1 MPNFKGFH
9 SIDLARYF
17 LMIQFSLQSH
27 IILTL
32 PKFTRKREFYQLM
45 SPGSTLRRHRVGF
58 GSTLDR
64 HWVGIPMDSAGY
76 RWWGISVGGDSDRI
90 VLDTDRVFSV
100 CAGYRWWGT
109 SWHTRRTPAPRP
121 PVDTLYGLCFYHFEN
136 PIAER
141 Y

>member
-1 MPNFKGFH
+1 
-9 SIDLARYF
+9 
-17 LMIQFSLQSH
+17 MIQFRFKRTKSH

-32 PKFTRKREFYQLM
+32 PKFTIKREFYQLM

-58 GSTLDR
+58 GSTSGRLWVDIGSTLGR
-64 HWVGIPMDSAGY
+64 HWVDIGIQIGIPMDSAGY

-109 SWHTRRTPAPRP
+109 SVTPRGTPVGTCAETPCGHTIWTLFLP
-121 PVDTLYGLCFYHFEN
+121 P
-136 PIAER
+136 
-141 Y
+141 